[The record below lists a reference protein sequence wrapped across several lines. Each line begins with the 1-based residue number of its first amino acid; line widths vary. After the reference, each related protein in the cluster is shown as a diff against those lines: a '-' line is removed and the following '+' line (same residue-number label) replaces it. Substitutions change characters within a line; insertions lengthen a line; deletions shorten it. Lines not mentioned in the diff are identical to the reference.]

1 MNGEVSKVRALLNGP
16 ATDVNS
22 SDSLG
27 RRALHLAACSGSVEL
42 IDLLVAS
49 RADINAADVRGSTA
63 LVDAQD
69 AGHKVAAKRLIQLGG
84 TRGSLDLSARLCEA
98 AADQRGGAEQLRK
111 FILHGC
117 NIDSA
122 TAEGRVALHVA
133 AASGHADNVR
143 VLIEGGASV
152 SVLDGNGL
160 SPLDEAVRAHHDSCA
175 ELLLAHGG
183 QLSSI
188 DAAMSL
194 NQAVSDGDVQHLT
207 RLVRFRCEVN
217 ARDDFDRTPLHL
229 SASCGRVSA
238 MQFLLEQ
245 GGINASPED
254 MYGATPL
261 DDAAR
266 YEVDSATKPLSALL
280 MSVGAKRGSGK
291 DRTGAQPFRN
301 AGREETDLEV
311 DAKLLHQ
318 VRRRGAG
325 RAANPAAIDHP
336 PSSPLRD
343 TPSAFR
349 LQIEELLTESVR
361 LGEWVTEQCA
371 EVRAMRTLIDDA
383 LRMEKKLG
391 PVLVEERPDLW
402 SKIADFAQRQRD
414 QYEHLAHEIHPM
426 LERWL
431 ELAHG
436 QTREPVLVLRTGVS
450 ARACALRSV
459 HVWLDVRM
467 PSGTQRAAPV
477 GPHALTRC
485 ARPLLPTQSM
495 TTVLRSR
502 RYSLTTMRGA
512 TGTGT
517 MLLASPRC
525 ASAARS
531 RRSPRRTARRLRRSS
546 PPRPRCGPRC
556 SFEACA
562 GPGGVEAQATRRY

>member
-49 RADINAADVRGSTA
+49 RTDINAADVRGSTA
-63 LVDAQD
+63 LVDVQD

-98 AADQRGGAEQLRK
+98 AANQQGGAEQLRK
-111 FILHGC
+111 FILHSC

-152 SVLDGNGL
+152 SVLDCNGL

-183 QLSSI
+183 QLRSI

-261 DDAAR
+261 DDAAL

-291 DRTGAQPFRN
+291 DSTGAQPFRN

-318 VRRRGAG
+318 VRRPGAG
-325 RAANPAAIDHP
+325 RAANPAAINHP
-336 PSSPLRD
+336 PILTSPRHPIR
-343 TPSAFR
+343 PSAFR

-361 LGEWVTEQCA
+361 LGERVIEQCA

-431 ELAHG
+431 ELAHW

-459 HVWLDVRM
+459 HVLLDVRM

-477 GPHALTRC
+477 GTHALTRC

-495 TTVLRSR
+495 TTILRSR

-531 RRSPRRTARRLRRSS
+531 QRSPRRTARRLPCSS

-556 SFEACA
+556 SRSK
-562 GPGGVEAQATRRY
+562 VLI